1 MSAQS
6 SRQHACPRPAA
17 APPVRPRQ
25 RDKRNTSGDRRC
37 RDARRPPRD
46 GSGHPPRVFLTLA
59 VLGLSSR
66 ARRPAARRFTE
77 RTPTRGRSS
86 ALDRLPRD
94 GRDPARRGAVG
105 QAAARA
111 AGAVRPGG
119 AAVGPAPPRRSLTRR
134 RAVRRPGRGQLL
146 TGDRER
152 GRVLDLPVRTRLVT
166 TDDDT
171 VVLAHEALIS
181 AWPRLRAWLDEDV
194 AGARVARHLALAG
207 EDWETGGWAD
217 GYLHRGAR
225 LDAARELAT
234 QTLTPSERTFLDA
247 SSALVAAE
255 REAAEERRR
264 VDVRHTRRLRRA
276 LVATAA
282 VLVLALV
289 AGAVAVE
296 RSVQAARHARAAQV
310 DQLVAQSA
318 ALVPTRRDL
327 AALLPV
333 AAYRLRADA
342 ATRSAIFGV
351 LTATPGFLPGA
362 WGSSTRAAAAS
373 SGRYTGRRT
382 SPATSSWTC
391 WGRRPRRLR
400 RLVRARAVG
409 PHREAVAME
418 RADGDR
424 RVHRGHRRPR
434 RPGGALRSP
443 VGGGGC
449 LRPRHRSS
457 ARRPSRPAA
466 RPAARPAREPDGPGP
481 RASQRRRPRDGPL
494 AARRVR
500 TGHGARRAARCRRT
514 VQPGR
519 TAPARRRRLPLA
531 VRAPG
536 PRLSSTPERA
546 LVARLDGYH
555 TATWSDSSDQVLA
568 WSGALWGRAVG
579 AETGRPGRRLRRG
592 SGSHPRA
599 SPPQPRA
606 RGSWSGEEGRTRPT
620 QCGTSPRA
628 SGCGPL
634 STGLAPDRSPHT
646 RRAHR
651 GALGRRPRAQERRRL
666 RRPARRGPPLAAL
679 AISSDGLRAPAC
691 RNPSPQP
698 GPQDR

>member
-6 SRQHACPRPAA
+6 SRQHACPRPA

-166 TDDDT
+166 TDDHT

-466 RPAARPAREPDGPGP
+466 RPAARPAREPDGRALVQASAVDPVTARWRLDGSGPVTERVALPGAAGP
-481 RASQRRRPRDGPL
+481 FSPDGRHLLVDADYHWRSGLRDRG
-494 AARRVR
+494 
-500 TGHGARRAARCRRT
+500 C
-514 VQPGR
+514 
-519 TAPARRRRLPLA
+519 RRRRT
-531 VRAPG
+531 G
-536 PRLSSTPERA
+536 PWSR
-546 LVARLDGYH
+546 GW
-555 TATWSDSSDQVLA
+555 TAT
-568 WSGALWGRAVG
+568 
-579 AETGRPGRRLRRG
+579 TRP
-592 SGSHPRA
+592 P
-599 SPPQPRA
+599 
-606 RGSWSGEEGRTRPT
+606 GRTRPT
-620 QCGTSPRA
+620 RCSPGAVPCGDEPWAPRRDA
-628 SGCGPL
+628 PGGGCGGVQGA
-634 STGLAPDRSPHT
+634 TRGL
-646 RRAHR
+646 
-651 GALGRRPRAQERRRL
+651 RRRSHE
-666 RRPARRGPPLAAL
+666 LAAL
-679 AISSDGLRAPAC
+679 GLERKGEPVLRSVGRRLGRPAVAH
-691 RNPSPQP
+691 
-698 GPQDR
+698 